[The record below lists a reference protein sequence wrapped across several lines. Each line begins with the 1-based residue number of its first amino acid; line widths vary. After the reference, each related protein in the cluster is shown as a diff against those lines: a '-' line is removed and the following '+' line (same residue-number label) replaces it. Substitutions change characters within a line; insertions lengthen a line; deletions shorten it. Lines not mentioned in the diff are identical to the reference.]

1 MKRKWTEEEKRE
13 VVRRCDAAK
22 ENGETVKA
30 ALEDLGASCS
40 QLSKWRRD
48 YREIPEEVYQAFGV
62 EPEKYRKS
70 ELEADAEEDGR
81 LNVNDEYRR
90 ETIAINLFMSGY
102 IVWQTCEAGDYFVNF
117 QKQ

>member
-30 ALEDLGASCS
+30 ALKDLGASSS
-40 QLSKWRRD
+40 QLFKWRRD
-48 YREIPEEVYQAFGV
+48 YRDIPEEVYQAFGV

-81 LNVNDEYRR
+81 INVNDHYDR
-90 ETIAINLFMSGY
+90 EKIAGKIFIAGY